1 MGKPRKSYTRD
12 FKISLINQ
20 VLSGSSVNSV
30 SRENGIHP
38 SLLTRWKR
46 EYEKNPENAFS
57 GNGNAYKDQARLAE
71 LERLVGKLY
80 AENDFLKKVLDRLGK
95 RVQEEKGKAGAR
107 RDIQ

>member
-1 MGKPRKSYTRD
+1 MGKTRKAYPRE
-12 FKISLINQ
+12 FKMSVVNQ
-20 VLSGSSVNSV
+20 VIGGSQISQVA
-30 SRENGIHP
+30 RENGIHP
-38 SLLTRWKR
+38 TLLTRWKR
-46 EYEKNPENAFS
+46 EYTHNPNKAFG

-95 RVQEEKGKAGAR
+95 RVQEEKEKTDAR